1 MAEEIKRN
9 GSPKATDLKGEEF
22 TFTVTLSEPPSKEWS
37 RLFGD
42 PDPAETTPLCSPKR
56 VGMMHQAIVFKSEE
70 ANVAAWV
77 QHLDR
82 WIARANR
89 ALAEQEVAEKKRK
102 AEELRLQE
110 DKQKR
115 IQEVNERFKD
125 L

>member
-42 PDPAETTPLCSPKR
+42 PDHAETTPLCSPKR

-70 ANVAAWV
+70 ANVAERD

-82 WIARANR
+82 REARASR
-89 ALAEQEVAEKKRK
+89 GRAEQEVAEKKRK
-102 AEELRLQE
+102 ATELRLQE
-110 DKQKR
+110 EKQKR
-115 IQEVNERFKD
+115 IQEANERFK
-125 L
+125 